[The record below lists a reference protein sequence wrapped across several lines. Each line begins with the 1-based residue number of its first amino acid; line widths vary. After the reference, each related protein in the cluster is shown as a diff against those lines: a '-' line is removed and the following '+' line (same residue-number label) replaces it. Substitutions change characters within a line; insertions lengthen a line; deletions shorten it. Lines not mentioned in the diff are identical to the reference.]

1 MLELTSSVKI
11 PAFSLMKILL
21 LRPFQCS
28 GSTPP
33 QKSTSQPL
41 SGGILGTLWCD
52 FLELS
57 PLLGTGTTGSKST
70 SSTSGRMGAEENRFR
85 YPRCWSLREIYSRSN
100 KTYGAPTP
108 SSVVSIWRITL
119 KGNFSLIKLPQSGL
133 QVVIDA
139 MTLSALLNRTW
150 LETKVRMWT
159 PFMMLEEANIEFSQ
173 YLMNSYPT
181 PYWCSEPYSGKGRK
195 VIAPDWHRHSIASIS
210 FSDNAP
216 IVLYQ

>member
-1 MLELTSSVKI
+1 
-11 PAFSLMKILL
+11 MKILL

-70 SSTSGRMGAEENRFR
+70 SSISGRTGAEENRSR
-85 YPRCWSLREIYSRSN
+85 YLQCWSQREIYSKSN
-100 KTYGAPTP
+100 ETYGAPTP
-108 SSVVSIWRITL
+108 LSAISIWRITL

-133 QVVIDA
+133 QVAIDA
-139 MTLSALLNRTW
+139 MTLSALSNRTW
-150 LETKVRMWT
+150 LEMKVKMWM
-159 PFMMLEEANIEFSQ
+159 PFMMIEDTNIEFSQ

-181 PYWCSEPYSGKGRK
+181 PYWCSEPYSGKGHR

-210 FSDNAP
+210 FSDSAP